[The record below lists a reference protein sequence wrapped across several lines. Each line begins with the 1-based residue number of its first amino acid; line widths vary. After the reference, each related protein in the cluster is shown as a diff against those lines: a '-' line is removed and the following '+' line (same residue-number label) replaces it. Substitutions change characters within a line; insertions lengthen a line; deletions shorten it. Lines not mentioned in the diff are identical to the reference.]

1 MPTAA
6 ITRFGY
12 YVLALA
18 VLVCAACDGRPVLP
32 TLPSD
37 QSPGNIAQGNIAQA
51 NVTHGKNLLAQYQ
64 CGACHVI
71 PDVPVARG
79 IAGPPLA
86 DFGRRSY
93 IAGHVPNNAE
103 MLAQWIVNPRSLVPN
118 TTMPSM
124 GVSHEDARD
133 MAAYLHTL
141 R

>member
-1 MPTAA
+1 MHLPDVT
-6 ITRFGY
+6 TRFQLC
-12 YVLALA
+12 VLALVA
-18 VLVCAACDGRPVLP
+18 LSCAACDSRPLPPVLP
-32 TLPSD
+32 TGA
-37 QSPGNIAQGNIAQA
+37 SPGDVIL
-51 NVTHGKNLLAQYQ
+51 GKSLLAQYQ

-79 IAGPPLA
+79 IAGPPLG

-93 IAGHVPNNAE
+93 IAGHIPNNAE
-103 MLAQWIVNPRSLVPN
+103 LLAQWIVDPRSLVPS

-124 GVSHEDARD
+124 GVSADDARD

>member
-12 YVLALA
+12 YVLALSA
-18 VLVCAACDGRPVLP
+18 LACAACDSRPVMPALR
-32 TLPSD
+32 SG
-37 QSPGNIAQGNIAQA
+37 QSPGNIAQG

-124 GVSHEDARD
+124 GVSPDDARD

>member
-1 MPTAA
+1 MPMPAT
-6 ITRFGY
+6 ITRFRP
-12 YVLALA
+12 YVLALVA
-18 VLVCAACDGRPVLP
+18 MTCAACDSRPVP
-32 TLPSD
+32 PALPSGE
-37 QSPGNIAQGNIAQA
+37 SPGNIIR
-51 NVTHGKNLLAQYQ
+51 GKNLLAQYQ

-79 IAGPPLA
+79 IAGPPLG

-124 GVSHEDARD
+124 GVSPDDARD

>member
-1 MPTAA
+1 MPKLAA
-6 ITRFGY
+6 ITRFRP

-18 VLVCAACDGRPVLP
+18 ALGCVACDSRPVPP
-32 TLPSD
+32 TLPSGE
-37 QSPGNIAQGNIAQA
+37 SPGN
-51 NVTHGKNLLAQYQ
+51 VLRGKNLLAQYQ
-64 CGACHVI
+64 CGSCHVI

-79 IAGPPLA
+79 IAGPPLS

-93 IAGHVPNNAE
+93 IAGYIPNNAE
-103 MLAQWIVNPRSLVPN
+103 MLARWIVDPRSLMPN

-124 GVSHEDARD
+124 GVSPADARD